1 MQFHLSRGG
10 LAKHKKGMSPTKIIK
25 EGGTKENADRVFDNA
40 THHLPNTTRAQ
51 FILFFVSETQFTN
64 PIFPSPPRTMPCSLK
79 KKKDSTSN

>member
-51 FILFFVSETQFTN
+51 FILFFLFQKLNSQTPFFHLLLGQCPV
-64 PIFPSPPRTMPCSLK
+64 P
-79 KKKDSTSN
+79 